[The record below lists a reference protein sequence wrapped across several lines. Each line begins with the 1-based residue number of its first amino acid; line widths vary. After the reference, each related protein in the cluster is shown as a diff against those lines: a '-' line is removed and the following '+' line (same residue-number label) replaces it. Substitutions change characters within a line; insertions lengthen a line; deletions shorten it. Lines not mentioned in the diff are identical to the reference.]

1 MPAVDSRT
9 PARILVVDRQVMF
22 REGIRLILQR
32 DGEFEVSAETG
43 DAQDALMH
51 ASAQQPDLVLLGLDA
66 NGFDGLDII
75 RPLMIAAPR
84 ACVVVLA
91 GARTPA
97 LQEQALRHGAK
108 GFVSKDQSADT
119 MLQAIRKVREG
130 QFWFDRGTMGSTMT
144 RMLQSEIDGRSAA
157 RLTSRERDIIRL
169 VGDGLRNDAI
179 AQRLAI
185 SEKTVRNHLTV
196 IFEKVDVA
204 DRLNLALYAYRHRL
218 ARRPD

>member
-1 MPAVDSRT
+1 MAEGESRA
-9 PARILVVDRQVMF
+9 PFRILIIDHHVMF
-22 REGIRLILQR
+22 RDGIKLILQR
-32 DGEFEVSAETG
+32 DGEFEVSAETA
-43 DAQDALMH
+43 DAQDAIMH
-51 ASAQQPDLVLLGLDA
+51 ASTQQPDLVLLGLDA
-66 NGFDGLDII
+66 NGLDGLDII
-75 RPLMIAAPR
+75 KPLMAAAPHAR
-84 ACVVVLA
+84 IVVLG

-108 GFVSKDQSADT
+108 GFVGKDQSADT

-130 QFWFDRGTMGSTMT
+130 QFWFDRRTMGSTMT

-179 AQRLAI
+179 AERLTI

-218 ARRPD
+218 AKVPD